1 MAGQHVNIVVG
12 TVGSEGR
19 YMYTCSYLPP
29 TSYEEVVCGDETDAQ
44 TNTV

>member
-1 MAGQHVNIVVG
+1 MASQHVNIVVG

>member
-1 MAGQHVNIVVG
+1 MAAQHVNIV
-12 TVGSEGR
+12 VGSEGR
-19 YMYTCSYLPP
+19 YMYRYLSDLPP